1 MAFDV
6 NAFTQSFMQWY
17 GIGQQLG
24 ARRDLNQM
32 REQQPSAQY
41 TSFNPNAGGMGGV
54 TGYNYLGQQ
63 FGEMPTDTQM
73 RLAQQQQRA
82 NIFEDRGLF
91 TDARLARQNLGT
103 MQSQALATEI
113 GAMNL
118 EEKKRIKE
126 ANDML
131 TKAYKGDVDA
141 FHNALTMGAKY
152 VTADGTPMR
161 VTPGK
166 EKGTATFQI
175 GDGTPVT
182 KSLSELSDA
191 ERFTILDRVR
201 PGVLTAASDTYANMF
216 QQDQARQD
224 QYGLSLRQ
232 FKQQTLD
239 AEKRFKEQ
247 VRQFNTTDKRQ
258 RDNAKAQQDQWLKQ
272 NDLAD
277 LKFDLAEEQFQ
288 HNRAMDL
295 EKLRNNKRL
304 IDARIKDLQK
314 KLRPAEWQHNWE
326 VIRNPNSS
334 VMEFA
339 LAAGIKV
346 DDLSNPMVI
355 DAIKAYQAELV
366 PIGPPTNLPN
376 RGLQGLPQNAPA
388 PQIPRVNPY
397 QGLNTLGVPG

>member
-6 NAFTQSFMQWY
+6 NAFTQSFLQWY

-73 RLAQQQQRA
+73 RLAQQQRRA
-82 NIFEDRGLF
+82 DIFENRGLF
-91 TDARLARQNLGT
+91 DDARMARNNLES
-103 MQSQALATEI
+103 MQANAMAREV
-113 GAMNL
+113 GAMDL
-118 EEKKRIKE
+118 DERKAIKA
-126 ANDML
+126 ANDLL
-131 TKAYKGDVDA
+131 TKALDGDTT
-141 FHNALTMGAKY
+141 ALSNVLKQGAKY
-152 VTADGTPMR
+152 VTNDNTPMT
-161 VTPGK
+161 VQLSDDGK
-166 EKGTATFQI
+166 AATFQV
-175 GDGTPVT
+175 GQGTPVT
-182 KSLSELSDA
+182 KQLAELNRGEISA
-191 ERFTILDRVR
+191 IVNRVR
-201 PGVLTAASDTYANMF
+201 PGVLAGASPKYAALA
-216 QQDQARQD
+216 QQDFMAQERFGLANQQFRQ
-224 QYGLSLRQ
+224 QRE
-232 FKQQTLD
+232 D
-239 AEKRFKEQ
+239 AQKRFDEQ
-247 VRQFNTTDKRQ
+247 VRQFNTTDQRQ
-258 RDNAKAQQDQWLKQ
+258 RDNAKAQQEQWLKQ

-346 DDLSNPMVI
+346 DDLSNPMVV

-376 RGLQGLPQNAPA
+376 RGLQGLPQSTPA
-388 PQIPRVNPY
+388 PQLPRVNPY